1 MEALTT
7 NINDK
12 SNKIDQYAK
21 KLLELARD
29 TITVKFRFLDVAIA
43 RIKTVS
49 KPGINGFFLY
59 DSIFYYDP
67 VFLLKEYIKEPN
79 IAIRAYFHMILHCV
93 FLHSFEYDKLNK
105 EYWDIAAD
113 IAVENIILEL
123 ELTWAAMLKDSEE
136 IGVLAKLKK
145 SVNRL
150 TAEKIYKEFI
160 INKPSAEMI
169 GLYRRLFSIDN
180 HDMWN
185 KKTDEDY
192 EISEEDWKKIT
203 RRIRTELNAFSDNKT
218 GTESLGNNINEAIRD
233 RYNYR
238 EILQKFTVLGEE
250 IKIND
255 DEFDYIYYMHGLS
268 TYKNMPLIEPLEYKE
283 VNKVKDF
290 VIAIDT
296 SASCRG
302 DTVKAFV
309 QRTYE
314 ILKDSENFFNHINV
328 HIIQCDENIQSDTK
342 IENDSDFQEFIK
354 HGEIKGF
361 GSTDFRPV
369 FDYVDELQ
377 MKGEFDSLKGL
388 IYFTDG
394 YGIYP
399 EKMPEYDVI
408 FAFLN
413 EDINR
418 QEVPG
423 WAIKVV
429 MEDELS
435 EY

>member
-1 MEALTT
+1 MTSLTT
-7 NINDK
+7 NIDDK
-12 SNKIDQYAK
+12 SNKIEKYAE
-21 KLLELARD
+21 KLLGLARD
-29 TITVKFRFLDVAIA
+29 SITVKFRFFDVAIA
-43 RIKTVS
+43 RIKTIS
-49 KPGINGFFLY
+49 KPGINGFSIQ
-59 DSIFYYDP
+59 DSTFYYDP

-79 IAIRAYFHMILHCV
+79 IAVRVYIHILMHCV
-93 FLHSFEYDKLNK
+93 FLHQFQYDKLNR
-105 EYWDIAAD
+105 EYWDIATD
-113 IAVENIILEL
+113 IAVENIIMEMEL
-123 ELTWAAMLKDSEE
+123 AWAALLKDSEE
-136 IGVLAKLKK
+136 ICMLAKLKK
-145 SVNRL
+145 SVHGL
-150 TAEKIYKEFI
+150 TAEKIYKEFM
-160 INKPSAEMI
+160 INNPSDELL
-169 GLYRRLFSIDN
+169 GTYRRLFSVDN

-192 EISEEDWKKIT
+192 TISEEDWKKIT
-203 RRIRTELNAFSDNKT
+203 RRIRTELKTFSDSKT
-218 GTESLGNNINEAIRD
+218 GAESLGNNINEAIRD
-233 RYNYR
+233 RYNYKK
-238 EILQKFTVLGEE
+238 ILQKFTVYGEE

-255 DEFDYIYYMHGLS
+255 DEFDYIYYMHGLT

-283 VNKVKDF
+283 VNKVRDF

-302 DTVKAFV
+302 DTVKSFV

-314 ILKDSENFFNHINV
+314 ILKESENFFNHINV
-328 HIIQCDENIQSDTK
+328 HIIQCDQTVQSDTK
-342 IENDSDFQEFIK
+342 IENDSDFQEFIA

-369 FDYVDELQ
+369 FNYVDELQ

-413 EDINR
+413 EDVNR

-423 WAIKVV
+423 WAIKVI